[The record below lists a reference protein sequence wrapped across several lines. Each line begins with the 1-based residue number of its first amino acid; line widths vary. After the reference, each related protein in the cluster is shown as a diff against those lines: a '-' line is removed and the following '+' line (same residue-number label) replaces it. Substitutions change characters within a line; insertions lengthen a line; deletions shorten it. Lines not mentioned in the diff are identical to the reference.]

1 MCGGRTS
8 GMPISEWNCRSVCI
22 KSSLSSVTCSCVARA
37 GGYKPMLSSNAAS
50 ASISEAIAAFV
61 RSELPA
67 SPILPSSDVGTRSEP
82 TPPTSV
88 PGPHTDS
95 PIRSSLPC
103 TSTLSRHERLS
114 HSYTS
119 QHSLAERTLTF
130 PPLPPF
136 VRVAFQ
142 CFVQTLCPTLVRP
155 IKLQNHEIRK
165 IFLLR
170 VFVCVL
176 AIGMGRWTVIFETMG
191 NMRYVPWRRR
201 RRSTVL
207 VLYCTLHF
215 LLCIVLA

>member
-119 QHSLAERTLTF
+119 QHSLAENTHVPTS
-130 PPLPPF
+130 
-136 VRVAFQ
+136 
-142 CFVQTLCPTLVRP
+142 PTLRTCRLSMFCTDPLSHTSTTHQIAKSRNPKNLSFACVC
-155 IKLQNHEIRK
+155 
-165 IFLLR
+165 LR
-170 VFVCVL
+170 ACYRNGTL
-176 AIGMGRWTVIFETMG
+176 DG
-191 NMRYVPWRRR
+191 N
-201 RRSTVL
+201 
-207 VLYCTLHF
+207 
-215 LLCIVLA
+215 I